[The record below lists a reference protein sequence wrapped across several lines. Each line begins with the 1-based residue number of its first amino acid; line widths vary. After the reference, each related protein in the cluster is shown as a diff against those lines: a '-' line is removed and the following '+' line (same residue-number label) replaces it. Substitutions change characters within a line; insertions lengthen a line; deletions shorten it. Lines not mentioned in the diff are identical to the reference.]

1 MRQLAGTTLYVRRMI
16 WDKKI
21 LNSLENLRQLE
32 ASETNARAA

>member
-21 LNSLENLRQLE
+21 LKSLENLRQLE

>member
-1 MRQLAGTTLYVRRMI
+1 MI

-21 LNSLENLRQLE
+21 LKSLENLRQLE